1 MSWHNDCVFVLKS
14 GYELERGI
22 EQLNSCNSLFSIGRW
37 IPFAICMFLSY
48 WLTAGHIFAAPSG
61 SGSGV
66 PVRLHGETLFI
77 SQTEL
82 ANVDAAARTAA
93 IEKRLARLT
102 WATPYVID
110 SLIVEDHEQP
120 AHGLTSE
127 EVLFVVTDNELKTTG
142 KPRHVLA
149 KEQTE
154 TIREAPQ
161 ESTAAQPAR
170 AGGSPLSTGL
180 RDLLWAGVATALL
193 VFFAVASYVFFPRLY
208 EALDVWSE
216 TQLRAVSLL
225 GLELIAADHFSSVLV
240 FCSRVLRGVLSGLAL
255 YWYFHFILNLFP
267 QTQAFEERFLQAL
280 IVPLEQIQGLLGNW
294 GDLVIG
300 LLLALVATGLFVG
313 FLKTFR
319 QLFPCMLDKVSAWG
333 LTTKYS
339 LKIQRVELLT
349 GAQISDGLLGLLRAF
364 RLVTYVSLTYLYV
377 TSVLGF
383 FPSTRK
389 LSVELLNYMIEPIRV
404 IGHEFITSIPDIIAI
419 AMIIVVTNYVI
430 KLIHMFF
437 NGIERGAITF
447 QGFHREWATPT
458 YKIVRF
464 FVLVFAAVAI
474 FPYIPGS
481 HSEAF
486 RGISVF
492 LGVLV
497 SLGAAGSFSN
507 VVAGVVLTYM
517 RPFSVG
523 DRVKVADTIG
533 DITEKTLLVT
543 RIRTIKNVDVTI
555 PNALV
560 LSSHIINFSS
570 ASMKPPP
577 LILHTSLTIGYDAP
591 WQKVHELLIRAAKQ
605 TTHILETPEPF
616 VLQISLDDFYV
627 RYEINAYTGA
637 PNKMATIYSELHQH
651 IQDQFNEAGLEIM
664 SPHYTQVR
672 DGNKTTI
679 PDQYLPKTYQ
689 APAFR
694 IGPLGSLFGG
704 STDPG
709 NPKAESRP

>member
-1 MSWHNDCVFVLKS
+1 MPFSICVFLLSWLIAVS
-14 GYELERGI
+14 V
-22 EQLNSCNSLFSIGRW
+22 
-37 IPFAICMFLSY
+37 FAESP
-48 WLTAGHIFAAPSG
+48 A
-61 SGSGV
+61 GSGV
-66 PVRLHGETLFI
+66 PVRFQGETLFTI
-77 SQTEL
+77 RTGL
-82 ANVDAAARTAA
+82 ANVDAASRAAA

-102 WATPYVID
+102 RATPSVIE
-110 SLIVEDHEQP
+110 SLKVEDHEQT
-120 AHGLTSE
+120 AYVLTSE
-127 EVLFVVTDNELKTTG
+127 EVLFVVTDNEAKATG

-149 KEQTE
+149 DEQTE
-154 TIREAPQ
+154 KIRVALADFPRSRPAPD
-161 ESTAAQPAR
+161 PA
-170 AGGSPLSTGL
+170 SHTNL
-180 RDLLWAGVATALL
+180 RNLLWAGVATALL
-193 VFFAVASYVFFPRLY
+193 LFFAMAAYVFFPRLY
-208 EALDVWSE
+208 EALEVWRD
-216 TQLRAVSLL
+216 TRPKAVSFRGVALL
-225 GLELIAADHFSSVLV
+225 SAAQLCAVLL
-240 FCSRVLRGVLSGLAL
+240 FLSRVLRGVLSALAL
-255 YWYFHFILNLFP
+255 YWYFHFVLTLFP
-267 QTQAFEERFLQAL
+267 QTQAFERRFLEAL
-280 IVPLEQIQGLLGNW
+280 TVPVEQIQTLLANG
-294 GDLVIG
+294 GGLVIG
-300 LLLALVATGLFVG
+300 LLLALVATGFFLA
-313 FLKTFR
+313 FLKGFQ
-319 QLFPCMLDKVSAWG
+319 QLFPRMLDKVSAWG
-333 LTTKYS
+333 FTTTYS

-349 GAQISDGLLGLLRAF
+349 GAQISDGLLGLLRVI

-383 FPSTRK
+383 FPPTRK
-389 LSVELLNYMIEPIRV
+389 LSVELLNYMIEPVRML
-404 IGHEFITSIPDIIAI
+404 GREFIASVPDMIAI

-447 QGFHREWATPT
+447 QGFHQEWAAPT

-507 VVAGVVLTYM
+507 IVAGVVLTYM

-523 DRVKVADTIG
+523 DRVKIADTVG

-543 RIRTIKNVDVTI
+543 RVRTIKNVDVTI

-570 ASMKPPP
+570 SSMQPPP

-591 WQKVHELLIRAAKQ
+591 WQKVHELLIAAAKQ

-616 VLQISLDDFYV
+616 VLQTSLDDFYV

-637 PNKMATIYSELHQH
+637 PNKMAAIYSELHQH
-651 IQDQFNEAGLEIM
+651 IQNQFNDAGLEIM
-664 SPHYTQVR
+664 SPHYTQIR
-672 DGNKTTI
+672 DGNRTTI

-689 APAFR
+689 PPGLR
-694 IGPLGSLFGG
+694 IWPLGTSPLRQESPPAEG
-704 STDPG
+704 SI
-709 NPKAESRP
+709 R